1 MLTIM
6 QIEAIYCQGRLD
18 FLTPLRLKQGPLR
31 VVVEVPDEAIDE
43 AIDGTLDTAMSTGGL
58 AVNLPSEVVA
68 RARATREMLDA
79 IRNAPP
85 PPDDELPAM
94 TDKQCDRLDALALR
108 EDR

>member
-1 MLTIM
+1 M
-6 QIEAIYCQGRLD
+6 QVEAIYRQGRLE

-31 VVVEVPDEAIDE
+31 VIVEVPDEALDA
-43 AIDGTLDTAMSTGGL
+43 AIRTEVSTGGL
-58 AVNLPSEVVA
+58 AGNLPSAVVA
-68 RARATREMLDA
+68 HARAKREMLDA

-94 TDKQCDRLDALALR
+94 SDKQCERLEALALR